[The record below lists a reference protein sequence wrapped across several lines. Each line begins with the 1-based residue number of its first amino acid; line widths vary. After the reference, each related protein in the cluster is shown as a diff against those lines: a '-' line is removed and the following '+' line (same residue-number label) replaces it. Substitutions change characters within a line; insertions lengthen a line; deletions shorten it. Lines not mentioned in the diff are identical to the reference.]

1 MRSRS
6 MSPAGAS
13 SSGLRIVLPC
23 QEGLMRIVRLGEMMH
38 ARAVVKRVIV
48 VIRIGRVQCRGNTRQ
63 AGVGDRSGG
72 QTRAVIGVVRA
83 VDLRVL
89 IGQRAVDAAERIDD
103 RRVDVQ
109 VRIVCGIAQA
119 VIDNG
124 AVVLLSLAWRLSPS
138 SIMEATV
145 TRS

>member
-1 MRSRS
+1 MLVIALGEVMQAR
-6 MSPAGAS
+6 GVVE
-13 SSGLRIVLPC
+13 RIV
-23 QEGLMRIVRLGEMMH
+23 II
-38 ARAVVKRVIV
+38 A
-48 VIRIGRVQCRGNTRQ
+48 RIGRVQCRGNTRQ

-72 QTRAVIGVVRA
+72 QARAVIGVVRA

-124 AVVLLSLAWRLSPS
+124 CLLYTSPS
-138 SIMEATV
+138 PRD
-145 TRS
+145 TR